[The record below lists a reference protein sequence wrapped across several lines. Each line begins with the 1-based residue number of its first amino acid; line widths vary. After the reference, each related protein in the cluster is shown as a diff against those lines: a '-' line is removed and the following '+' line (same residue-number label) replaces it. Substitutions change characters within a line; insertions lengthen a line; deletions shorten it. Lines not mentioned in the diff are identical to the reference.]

1 MFFDSYAFHRILEFY
16 VALTGE
22 VRLEFECVVTGWT
35 TVTSTSIMFLS
46 YYADLR
52 KETASLM
59 KTFSTM
65 TNGNVYIC
73 WFQKLSI
80 IRRFKVGPLWYK
92 LDSGPHIWGRT
103 YQLFS
108 IYISD
113 YISVLDKKVSH
124 SKILWGAYLTKK
136 RKMAQQNKYKIT
148 KYKKQIQNYKNE
160 NEIQNNKKRKRNK
173 KI

>member
-1 MFFDSYAFHRILEFY
+1 MFFESYAFHRILEFY
-16 VALTGE
+16 VSLTGE
-22 VRLEFECVVTGWT
+22 VRHEFECVVTGWT
-35 TVTSTSIMFLS
+35 TVTSTSIMSLS

-52 KETASLM
+52 KETASLV
-59 KTFSTM
+59 KKFSTM

-73 WFQKLSI
+73 WFLSI

-136 RKMAQQNKYKIT
+136 RKMAQKSKYKIT
-148 KYKKQIQNYKNE
+148 KYEK
-160 NEIQNNKKRKRNK
+160 EIQNNKIRKWNTK
-173 KI
+173 